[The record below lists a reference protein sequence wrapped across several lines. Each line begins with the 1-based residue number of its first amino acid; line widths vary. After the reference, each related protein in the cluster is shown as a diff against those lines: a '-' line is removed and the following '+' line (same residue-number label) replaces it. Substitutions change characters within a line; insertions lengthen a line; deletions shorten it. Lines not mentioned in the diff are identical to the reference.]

1 MGAWIDDLAA
11 GLGEAPLDPRETA
24 TLLEVARDVA
34 HRVER
39 RVTPLSTFLLGT
51 AVGRGLA
58 AGEARAEAL
67 ERSLAVLRSLLPEPR
82 EGEGGPPG

>member
-11 GLGEAPLDPRETA
+11 ALGEAPLDPGETS
-24 TLLEVARDVA
+24 TLLQVARDVA

-51 AVGRGLA
+51 AVGRDQA
-58 AGEARAEAL
+58 AGETRGEAL
-67 ERSLAVLRSLLPEPR
+67 ERSLAVLRSLLPEPPA
-82 EGEGGPPG
+82 GEGGSV

>member
-1 MGAWIDDLAA
+1 MGGWIDELAA
-11 GLGEAPLDPRETA
+11 ALGEGPLDPAETA
-24 TLLEVARDVA
+24 QLLEVARDVA

-58 AGEARAEAL
+58 AGEARGEAL
-67 ERSLAVLRSLLPEPR
+67 ERAVAVLRSLLPAPAQ
-82 EGEGGPPG
+82 GDGAAG

>member
-1 MGAWIDDLAA
+1 MSAWIDQLATA
-11 GLGEAPLDPRETA
+11 LGEGPLDPGETA

-58 AGEARAEAL
+58 AGEARGEAL
-67 ERSLAVLRSLLPEPR
+67 ERSLAVLRSLLPEPP
-82 EGEGGPPG
+82 EGEGASG